1 MDLSALDHLAA
12 AAAALA
18 AGAVNAVAGGG
29 TLITFPALAAVGV
42 PAKTANTTNAV
53 ALCPGY
59 FGGTWAQRGDLLG
72 QRRRS
77 IVLGIAGF
85 FGGLCGAFLLLA
97 SSERLFRQVVPF
109 LILLACGLLG
119 FQGPIRK
126 LIPVRS
132 SASGDTVPGPV
143 AVVSTFATSIYGGY
157 FGAGIGIM
165 FLAILGLLLPEP
177 LRRVNAVKQLL
188 SFVINVT
195 AATVFV
201 LRGHVAWTLVAVMA
215 PAALVGGN
223 LGGRVA
229 QRLDAN
235 RLRTVVV
242 VLGVAAAV
250 RMLTS

>member
-18 AGAVNAVAGGG
+18 AGLVTAVAGGG

-59 FGGTWAQRGDLLG
+59 FGGTWAQRGDLVG
-72 QRRRS
+72 QRKRS
-77 IVLGIAGF
+77 IALGIAGF
-85 FGGLCGAFLLLA
+85 FGGLGGALLLLA

-119 FQGPIRK
+119 FQGSIRK
-126 LIPVRS
+126 LIPARLTP
-132 SASGDTVPGPV
+132 SGDTLPGPV
-143 AVVSTFATSIYGGY
+143 ALSATFATSIYGGY

-188 SFVINVT
+188 SFVINIT
-195 AATVFV
+195 AAVVFV
-201 LRGHVAWTLVAVMA
+201 LRGHVAWSLVAIMA
-215 PAALVGGN
+215 PAALLGGNVGGR
-223 LGGRVA
+223 LA

-235 RLRTVVV
+235 RLRALVVI
-242 VLGVAAAV
+242 LGVAVAV
-250 RMLTS
+250 RMLTT